1 MKCARLGV
9 PEDKPKDKQEQH
21 ASNHS
26 SFARPSEAAA
36 EGEGERRSREEGD
49 GSKGQQLSRKS
60 KAQLVNFSIIF
71 MSERGSMRG
80 IDKPVF
86 PAASSIKTKDAKASL
101 PS

>member
-21 ASNHS
+21 ASKHS
-26 SFARPSEAAA
+26 SFARPSVA
-36 EGEGERRSREEGD
+36 EGEGTRGEGGEKEGD

-71 MSERGSMRG
+71 MSERGSMPS
-80 IDKPVF
+80 IDSQVF